1 MRQKRLT
8 NTYFYVACLII
19 LLLVFNQVVVQYW
32 LYQKNN
38 DSKVINLSGRQRMLS
53 QKINLLFYKIYE
65 GDTAQRQL
73 LLQTFYSL
81 QKTHKGLLQN
91 DKDLSLKAQTDLE
104 VIRLLQQLTPYINY
118 IQKELIYPSH
128 LDKKRLAQ
136 ISRNQDLFLL
146 KMECI
151 VNKLEKL
158 SDQKLFTIVLAE
170 IMLAILSILVIVL
183 EIIFLVKPIT
193 QDLEKQWLKIQEDS
207 IRYKETRNKLKAILN
222 SSSDSNMLISKSYQ
236 LLSLNSIAK
245 RNIISLWNSTP
256 NIGDDIFKYITAGT
270 REAFTQDLN
279 KALNGEFVKVE
290 REVHY
295 SDNRKIW
302 FEDTFYPVFDDDSQL
317 VGASFNSTDIS
328 ERKMFEEKIL
338 LQNATLRAIAWQQSH
353 EVRSPVSNIIGL
365 SKLLKSANMLVKGSE
380 QSKYIDL
387 ILSETERLDH
397 LIHQIIYKTKELS
410 S

>member
-8 NTYFYVACLII
+8 NAYFYVACLII

-104 VIRLLQQLTPYINY
+104 VVRLLQQLTPYINY

-146 KMECI
+146 KMERI

-256 NIGDDIFKYITAGT
+256 NIGDDIFKYITVGT

-338 LQNATLRAIAWQQSH
+338 LQNATL
-353 EVRSPVSNIIGL
+353 
-365 SKLLKSANMLVKGSE
+365 
-380 QSKYIDL
+380 
-387 ILSETERLDH
+387 
-397 LIHQIIYKTKELS
+397 
-410 S
+410 